1 MSHTRL
7 ATVDRRALWVI
18 VGLTGFALLVTLV
31 ILGMTIASAA
41 TRSVLTIPGALLNE
55 PTAYD
60 ALSGTQVRASV
71 NQVDVMVAEPSADIR
86 GLVIGSAAASALLPV
101 SMTIAIIML
110 GLTTA
115 RERFQRRVGFTFAAL
130 SVAAFAGTI
139 FAPFLNAIAATEA
152 LTLGPAGRDA
162 PFGFVLSSDMLAVP
176 TLLLVISAVL
186 LLAERMQR
194 DTEGL
199 V

>member
-1 MSHTRL
+1 MSQARL
-7 ATVDRRALWVI
+7 AAVDRRTLWVI
-18 VGLTGFALLVTLV
+18 VGLAGFALLVTLM
-31 ILGMTIASAA
+31 ILGATIISTA
-41 TRSVLTIPGALLNE
+41 TRAVLTIPGALLTE
-55 PTAYD
+55 STPYE
-60 ALSGTQVRASV
+60 ALSGSQVRASV
-71 NQVDVMVAEPSADIR
+71 NQVDVMVAEPPSGIR
-86 GLVIGSAAASALLPV
+86 NLVIGSATASALLPL
-101 SMTIAIIML
+101 SMTIAIIIL

-115 RERFQRRVGFTFAAL
+115 RERFQRRVGLTFAGL

-139 FAPFLNAIAATEA
+139 FAPFLNAVAATEA
-152 LTLGPAGRDA
+152 LALGPAGTDA
-162 PFGFVLSSDMLAVP
+162 PFAFTLSSDMLAVP